1 MNEKLTC
8 SVKEM
13 AGMLGIG
20 LNAAYSIANSDGF
33 PSIRVGKKFIINID
47 GLRAWL
53 ASKEGKAVV

>member
-1 MNEKLTC
+1 MHEKLTC

-33 PSIRVGKKFIINID
+33 PSIRVGKKLIINMD

-53 ASKEGKAVV
+53 SNNEGKAVM